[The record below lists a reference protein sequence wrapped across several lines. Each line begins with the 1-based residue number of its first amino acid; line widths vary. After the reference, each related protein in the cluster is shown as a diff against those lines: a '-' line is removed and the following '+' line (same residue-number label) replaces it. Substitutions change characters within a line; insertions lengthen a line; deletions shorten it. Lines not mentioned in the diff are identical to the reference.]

1 MHLELTEKFAREGD
15 PKSIHSGLNKYLPVR
30 KPKLLIR
37 KSVDPVST
45 IKLLGDAAEWLLL
58 SVPATVYL
66 STLAKHAADATWSK
80 LAAVKQ
86 STDVRP
92 LTDVAATLTMAAK
105 SVEGE
110 TKIVIGINIPDNKNG
125 TELHIQSIRP
135 EDMEYNLASFIY
147 HVENLSIIMQGE
159 MEAGRITHGPAFI
172 ELRDDGTLSVKW
184 RCQAK
189 DYNQII
195 PKTRETE

>member
-92 LTDVAATLTMAAK
+92 FTDVAATLTMAAK
-105 SVEGE
+105 SVEGG

-135 EDMEYNLASFIY
+135 EDIEYNLASFIY
-147 HVENLSIIMQGE
+147 HVENLSIIIQGE
-159 MEAGRITHGPAFI
+159 MEAGRITQEVN
-172 ELRDDGTLSVKW
+172 ELTMSSI
-184 RCQAK
+184 
-189 DYNQII
+189 YY
-195 PKTRETE
+195 